1 VTFHVRWI
9 HISELPLLPSLQA
22 LRVLDAAAR
31 LGSFSEAAAE
41 LGLTHGAVSHQVS
54 ALEAW
59 TGITLFERRGRRMAP
74 TAAALSMMAR
84 SRPALRALGEAFGR
98 PGPPRPEAGLRIT
111 TVAAFA
117 RFWLLPR
124 MLDAPQAW
132 LELIGGIDT
141 GAELADIGGGHL
153 DAAIRYGPGGWRDLQ
168 SVRLGAERIF
178 PVASPALAHQLAG
191 RGRDW
196 VEEAPLIGNAF
207 VSWNGWFQAAGV
219 SPRGAIKPVLEV
231 ADSGLAL
238 DAAVA
243 GLGVALGRM
252 RYCRRMIEDGRLAAV
267 SNATLDDGYSYH
279 LVWRPGVA
287 KIARIEALLERLL
300 IEFDNE
306 PITILAGA

>member
-1 VTFHVRWI
+1 MRKI
-9 HISELPLLPSLQA
+9 RISDLPLLPSLQA

-31 LGSFSEAAAE
+31 LGSFSAAAAE
-41 LGLTHGAVSHQVS
+41 LGLTHSAVSHQIS

-59 TGITLFERRGRRMAP
+59 TGVTLFERRGRGMAP
-74 TAAALSMMAR
+74 TSAALSMAAR
-84 SRPALRALGEAFGR
+84 ARPALRTLGEAFGR
-98 PGPPRPEAGLRIT
+98 PAPPRREAALRIT

-117 RFWLLPR
+117 RFWLMPR
-124 MLDAPQAW
+124 ILAAPDAW
-132 LELIGGIDT
+132 LGLIDGIET

-178 PVASPALAHQLAG
+178 PVAAPALAQQFAG
-191 RGRDW
+191 RGFDW
-196 VEEAPLIGNAF
+196 VSEAPLISNAF

-219 SPRGAIKPVLEV
+219 SLTAPIKPVLEV

-243 GLGVALGRM
+243 GLGVALGRV
-252 RYCRRMIEDGRLAAV
+252 RYCRRMIEDGRLAIV
-267 SNATLDDGYSYH
+267 SHAALDDGYSYH
-279 LVWRPGVA
+279 LVWRPGVS
-287 KIARIEALLERLL
+287 KLARVDALLERLL

-306 PITILAGA
+306 PITILSGA